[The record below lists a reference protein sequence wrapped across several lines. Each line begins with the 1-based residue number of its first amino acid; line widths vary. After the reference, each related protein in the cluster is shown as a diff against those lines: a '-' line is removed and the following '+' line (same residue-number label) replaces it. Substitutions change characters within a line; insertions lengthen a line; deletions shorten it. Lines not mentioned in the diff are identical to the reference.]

1 MLVIQMNNL
10 TLSEKAKLV
19 QTKPTSAYVKSNKKK
34 GRKSNKTKVAE
45 TNTKLDQF
53 YSVSVSNGNVIM
65 NEDNGDMSVDN
76 ANVTM
81 NINSVSMSIENVN
94 ISAEGSQ

>member
-1 MLVIQMNNL
+1 MNNL

-19 QTKPTSAYVKSNKKK
+19 QTKSTSAYVKSNKKK
-34 GRKSNKTKVAE
+34 GRKSNMTKVAE

-53 YSVSVSNGNVIM
+53 YSVSVSNENVIM

-94 ISAEGSQ
+94 DSAEGSQ